1 MTEKI
6 LSKKSFIR
14 CIPVIPDVSSISR
27 HLNAPLFCYRWFLD
41 VFYSRQDMEDG
52 ESPPPSLRR
61 KIDSM
66 VRDIDSIVR
75 LLQQASFEQV
85 QMDVI
90 EIENR
95 MNVMEEQLVSPSVSL
110 NE

>member
-1 MTEKI
+1 
-6 LSKKSFIR
+6 
-14 CIPVIPDVSSISR
+14 
-27 HLNAPLFCYRWFLD
+27 
-41 VFYSRQDMEDG
+41 MEDG
-52 ESPPPSLRR
+52 ESTSPSFRR

-75 LLQQASFEQV
+75 LLKQASFEQV
-85 QMDVI
+85 QMDII

-95 MNVMEEQLVSPSVSL
+95 MNVMEEQLVSPSISL

>member
-1 MTEKI
+1 
-6 LSKKSFIR
+6 
-14 CIPVIPDVSSISR
+14 
-27 HLNAPLFCYRWFLD
+27 
-41 VFYSRQDMEDG
+41 MEDG
-52 ESPPPSLRR
+52 ESTSPSLRR

-75 LLQQASFEQV
+75 LLKQASFEQV

-95 MNVMEEQLVSPSVSL
+95 MNVMEEQLISPSVSL

>member
-1 MTEKI
+1 
-6 LSKKSFIR
+6 
-14 CIPVIPDVSSISR
+14 
-27 HLNAPLFCYRWFLD
+27 
-41 VFYSRQDMEDG
+41 MEDG
-52 ESPPPSLRR
+52 ESTPPSLRR

-75 LLQQASFEQV
+75 LLKQASFEQV

>member
-1 MTEKI
+1 
-6 LSKKSFIR
+6 
-14 CIPVIPDVSSISR
+14 
-27 HLNAPLFCYRWFLD
+27 
-41 VFYSRQDMEDG
+41 MEDG
-52 ESPPPSLRR
+52 ESTSPSLRR

-75 LLQQASFEQV
+75 LLKQASFEQV
-85 QMDVI
+85 QMDII

-95 MNVMEEQLVSPSVSL
+95 MNVMEEQLVSPSISL

>member
-1 MTEKI
+1 
-6 LSKKSFIR
+6 
-14 CIPVIPDVSSISR
+14 
-27 HLNAPLFCYRWFLD
+27 
-41 VFYSRQDMEDG
+41 MEDG
-52 ESPPPSLRR
+52 ESTPPSLRR

-75 LLQQASFEQV
+75 LLKQASLEQV
-85 QMDVI
+85 QMDII

-95 MNVMEEQLVSPSVSL
+95 MNVMEEQLISPSVSL

>member
-1 MTEKI
+1 
-6 LSKKSFIR
+6 
-14 CIPVIPDVSSISR
+14 
-27 HLNAPLFCYRWFLD
+27 
-41 VFYSRQDMEDG
+41 MEDG
-52 ESPPPSLRR
+52 ESTPPSLRR

-75 LLQQASFEQV
+75 LLKQASFEQV

-95 MNVMEEQLVSPSVSL
+95 MNVMEEQLISPSVSL

>member
-1 MTEKI
+1 
-6 LSKKSFIR
+6 
-14 CIPVIPDVSSISR
+14 
-27 HLNAPLFCYRWFLD
+27 
-41 VFYSRQDMEDG
+41 MEDG
-52 ESPPPSLRR
+52 ESTSPSLRR

-75 LLQQASFEQV
+75 LLKQASFEQV
-85 QMDVI
+85 HMDVI

>member
-1 MTEKI
+1 
-6 LSKKSFIR
+6 
-14 CIPVIPDVSSISR
+14 
-27 HLNAPLFCYRWFLD
+27 
-41 VFYSRQDMEDG
+41 MEDG
-52 ESPPPSLRR
+52 ESTPPSFRR

-75 LLQQASFEQV
+75 LLKQASFEQV

>member
-1 MTEKI
+1 
-6 LSKKSFIR
+6 
-14 CIPVIPDVSSISR
+14 
-27 HLNAPLFCYRWFLD
+27 
-41 VFYSRQDMEDG
+41 MEGG
-52 ESPPPSLRR
+52 ESTSPSHRR

-75 LLQQASFEQV
+75 LLKQASLEQV
-85 QMDVI
+85 QMDII

>member
-1 MTEKI
+1 
-6 LSKKSFIR
+6 
-14 CIPVIPDVSSISR
+14 
-27 HLNAPLFCYRWFLD
+27 
-41 VFYSRQDMEDG
+41 MEGG
-52 ESPPPSLRR
+52 ESSSPSLRR

-75 LLQQASFEQV
+75 LLKQASFEQV
-85 QMDVI
+85 QMDII